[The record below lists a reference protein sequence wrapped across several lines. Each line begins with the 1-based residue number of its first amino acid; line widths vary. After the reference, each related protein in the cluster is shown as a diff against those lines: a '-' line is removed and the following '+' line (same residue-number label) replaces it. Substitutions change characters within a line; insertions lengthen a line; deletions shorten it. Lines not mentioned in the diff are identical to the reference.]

1 MFVQWFLLYF
11 VKIKKIMAKYDAE
24 SMEAARYCYDT
35 PGVVNNEQVWPVW
48 YSSVVI
54 VNRYDFAGVFS
65 IPY

>member
-35 PGVVNNEQVWPVW
+35 PGVVNNEQV
-48 YSSVVI
+48 
-54 VNRYDFAGVFS
+54 
-65 IPY
+65 